1 MSGGN
6 GHPSWQDD
14 FPMDQEAEDFA
25 GRLRH
30 FEITCHFNGLGY
42 SVRAVEKDRDYNGYE
57 FAAYSETSPYD
68 ALGRVRQKIERGL
81 ATRHLKGSPGG
92 FTMTHDTLRGRIGW
106 TDERGAVLIVDGQVV
121 TMENLASILSGHEG
135 WAVELRI
142 TDALE

>member
-1 MSGGN
+1 
-6 GHPSWQDD
+6 
-14 FPMDQEAEDFA
+14 MDQEVEDFA
-25 GRLRH
+25 GHQRR

-42 SVRAVEKDRDYNGYE
+42 SVRAVEKDRDANGYE

-68 ALGRVRQKIERGL
+68 ALGRVRQKIYKGL
-81 ATRHLKGSPGG
+81 ATRHLTGSPGDFG
-92 FTMTHDTLRGRIGW
+92 MMHDTLRGRIGW
-106 TDERGAVLIVDGQVV
+106 SEEGGAFLIIDGQIV